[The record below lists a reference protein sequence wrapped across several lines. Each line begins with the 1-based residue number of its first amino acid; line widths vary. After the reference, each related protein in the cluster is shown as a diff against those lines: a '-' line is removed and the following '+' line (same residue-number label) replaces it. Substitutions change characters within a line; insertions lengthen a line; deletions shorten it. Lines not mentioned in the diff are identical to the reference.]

1 MNTVIMFLIYSL
13 AILAISMV
21 GAYLPRMR
29 TLSDRQIHLLV
40 SLSTGIFI
48 GLLFLMLLPEAFEQ
62 VFHVAFHE
70 AEEAGMTG
78 HEAFEHALGSL
89 HPVLYAIL
97 AGFLLILTI
106 ETWMKNHHMAG
117 CSCGCNSD
125 THSHK
130 LTSLSSFAG
139 LSIHA
144 ACDGLALA
152 ATFLA
157 GEDIAI
163 LTTLGMCIHKF
174 VVLFSLSSMTLV
186 SDIPK
191 KKSMKYLLLFGLITP
206 ISGLL
211 FFGVLSGIDG
221 WHDFTGI
228 PLAFAAGTFMYVALC
243 DMLPE
248 AFHRRDQNTRSIILL
263 FVGIAL
269 IFLMTILFP
278 HTH

>member
-13 AILAISMV
+13 AILAISMI

-48 GLLFLMLLPEAFEQ
+48 GLLFLMLLPEAFEKIL
-62 VFHVAFHE
+62 HTAFHE
-70 AEEAGMTG
+70 AEEAGLAG
-78 HEAFEHALGSL
+78 HELFETLVAAI
-89 HPVLYAIL
+89 HPALYAIL
-97 AGFLLILTI
+97 AGFLLILFI
-106 ETWMKNHHMAG
+106 NTWMKKRHMATCTCG
-117 CSCGCNSD
+117 CSSD

-139 LSIHA
+139 LSVHA

-157 GEDIAI
+157 GGEIAA
-163 LTTLGMCIHKF
+163 LTTLSMCIHKF

-191 KKSMKYLLLFGLITP
+191 KKSMRYLVMFGLITP

-211 FFGVLSGIDG
+211 FFGLLSGIDG
-221 WHDFTGI
+221 WSNFTGI

-248 AFHRRDQNTRSIILL
+248 SFHRRDQSGKSLALLVVGILIIL
-263 FVGIAL
+263 AMTL
-269 IFLMTILFP
+269 IFP
-278 HTH
+278 HSH